1 MNNEARRSNMAR
13 LFLFG
18 GKGGVGKTS
27 CASSTA
33 LWLSDSGFRVLLV
46 SSDPAH
52 STSDSLGVQLS
63 GVPSAVEGAPN
74 LDAFE
79 LDPES
84 RMNEL
89 LPKLTTALQGGLGQ
103 RLESFLG
110 VEASSE
116 ISGEISDIEV
126 AELLLPGLD
135 EALAIDRLLT
145 HLEDPNYDIVVFD
158 TAPTGHT
165 LRFLSLPELLEGW
178 SARIARLIRTSG
190 GVKTLILGR
199 RQEAAIREEIDNFSI
214 RISRARSILTDAKK
228 SGFILVSIPEK
239 MAVEESLRA
248 YTALESYGITTEAV
262 IVNRITPD
270 FDHPFIQQ
278 RRDVEQTHIGN
289 LRVQFSDL
297 AVAEIP
303 LKDTDVHGL
312 ESLREMGEILH
323 GKPIDVSGQKG
334 ELYLGSQIPL
344 RINMD

>member
-1 MNNEARRSNMAR
+1 MNNEARRRNMAR

-33 LWLSDSGFRVLLV
+33 VWLADSGFRVLLV

-63 GVPSAVEGAPN
+63 GSPSAVEGAPN

-89 LPKLTTALQGGLGQ
+89 LPKLSAALQGGLGQ
-103 RLESFLG
+103 RLENFLG
-110 VEASSE
+110 TKASSE
-116 ISGEISDIEV
+116 ISGEMSEIEV

-145 HLEDPNYDIVVFD
+145 HLEDPNYDVIVFD

-214 RISRARSILTDAKK
+214 RISRARSILTDPNK

-239 MAVEESLRA
+239 MAVEESVRA
-248 YTALESYGITTEAV
+248 FSALESYGITTEAV
-262 IVNRITPD
+262 IINRVTPD
-270 FDHPFIQQ
+270 LDHPFIQQ
-278 RRDVEQTHIGN
+278 RRQIEQGHIEN
-289 LRVQFSDL
+289 LREQFGDL

-303 LKDTDVHGL
+303 LRDADVYGL
-312 ESLREMGEILH
+312 DSLRDMAVTLH
-323 GKPIDVSGQKG
+323 GDIQDISGQKG
-334 ELYLGSQIPL
+334 EVYLGSQIPL
-344 RINMD
+344 RINVE

>member
-1 MNNEARRSNMAR
+1 MNNETRRCNMAR

-33 LWLSDSGFRVLLV
+33 VWLADSGFRVLLV

-52 STSDSLGVQLS
+52 STSDSLGVELS
-63 GVPSAVEGAPN
+63 GTPSAVEGAPN

-89 LPKLTTALQGGLGQ
+89 LPKLTEALRGGLGQ
-103 RLESFLG
+103 RIESFLG
-110 VEASSE
+110 AKVTSE
-116 ISGEISDIEV
+116 IGGEMSDIEV

-145 HLEDPNYDIVVFD
+145 HLEDPNYDIIVFD

-199 RQEAAIREEIDNFSI
+199 RQEAAIREEIDNFSA
-214 RISRARSILTDAKK
+214 RISKARSILTDANK

-239 MAVEESLRA
+239 MAVEESVRA
-248 YTALESYGITTEAV
+248 FSALESYGITTEAV
-262 IVNRITPD
+262 IINRVTPD
-270 FDHPFIQQ
+270 LDHPFIKRRREIEQIHIEKLRQQ
-278 RRDVEQTHIGN
+278 FG
-289 LRVQFSDL
+289 DL

-303 LKDTDVHGL
+303 LKDTDVYGL
-312 ESLREMGEILH
+312 DSLRDMGVTIH
-323 GKPIDVSGQKG
+323 GEVEDISGQKG

-344 RINMD
+344 RIEMD